1 MTAAEP
7 STDAAAEAGTDRPAA
22 LVVDYGGVL
31 TTSLTESTVAW
42 CESDGIDVRQFAGL
56 MAEWFGEPA
65 GTDAVTN
72 PVHAL
77 EIGQLTLPDF
87 EQRLAERLRTRTG
100 DRPVAAGLVS
110 RMFAGFRQ
118 EPAMVTAVRR
128 AKTAGL
134 ATALL
139 SNSWGLDYPREGW
152 DEMFDVTVISGEVG
166 LRKPDPRIYQL
177 VAQRLGLPAGRCVF
191 VDDLRPNV
199 RAAVDVGMI
208 GVHHTDADT
217 TLGELEAIFE
227 VSLRP

>member
-1 MTAAEP
+1 VTAAGPDAGAATEP
-7 STDAAAEAGTDRPAA
+7 ATARPAA

-42 CESDGIDVRQFAGL
+42 CESDGIDLRQFADL

-65 GTDAVTN
+65 GTDAAAN

-100 DRPVAAGLVS
+100 QRPVADGLVS

-118 EPAMVTAVRR
+118 EPLMVTAVRR
-128 AKTAGL
+128 AKAAGL

-139 SNSWGLDYPREGW
+139 SNSWGLDYPRDGW
-152 DEMFDVTVISGEVG
+152 EEMFDVTVISGEVG
-166 LRKPDPRIYQL
+166 MRKPDPRIYRL
-177 VAQRLGLPAGRCVF
+177 VAERLGLPAERCVF

-199 RAAVDVGMI
+199 RAAVGVGMI

-227 VSLRP
+227 VSLRT